1 MLPHKMIDWTV
12 LKWRAADQ
20 QKQFS
25 PKNPAQPN
33 AQFERTGSACILV
46 ATGTYL
52 KEKIDAFRKA
62 VYADSVHLHLHY
74 RSVNLV
80 GSGSMSMS

>member
-20 QKQFS
+20 PKQFS
-25 PKNPAQPN
+25 PKNPTQLN
-33 AQFERTGSACILV
+33 AQFERNGPACILV

-52 KEKIDAFRKA
+52 KEKLM
-62 VYADSVHLHLHY
+62 H
-74 RSVNLV
+74 
-80 GSGSMSMS
+80 SGKLYMRIVCICTCITDQ